1 MKPSVLLPACELL
14 WAAPGC
20 FQERKSFASGW
31 YTLRCHLAPSLRSV
45 DKTVE
50 KILRINTVEI
60 AEPGVWKVQLTFLT
74 RMERSWTKSLR
85 RLWRVWSSR
94 AFDIT
99 GEARRRGNRTFK
111 IMSAVIGALL
121 DSERAKWSVNI
132 ILPQFLPVLW
142 GPALTAHVA
151 HGDICKRTGRWS
163 VQQIEEVPKRC
174 ISSHLWDKECNNLRC
189 PECKQ
194 LSA

>member
-20 FQERKSFASGW
+20 FQERKSFVSGW
-31 YTLRCHLAPSLRSV
+31 YTLRRHLAPSLRSV

-50 KILRINTVEI
+50 RIFRINTVEI
-60 AEPGVWKVQLTFLT
+60 AEPCVGKVQLTFLT

-99 GEARRRGNRTFK
+99 REARGSRTFK

-121 DSERAKWSVNI
+121 HSGECQMKCKHHLTTVSSSPLRSCFDCSCRSWRYLRAHRTVFSSTNGG
-132 ILPQFLPVLW
+132 
-142 GPALTAHVA
+142 GPKKVHFFTLVE
-151 HGDICKRTGRWS
+151 W
-163 VQQIEEVPKRC
+163 EMN
-174 ISSHLWDKECNNLRC
+174 NNLRC
-189 PECKQ
+189 PDCEQ

>member
-1 MKPSVLLPACELL
+1 MKPSVLLPACELS

-20 FQERKSFASGW
+20 FQERKSFVSGW
-31 YTLRCHLAPSLRSV
+31 YTPRCHLAPSLRSV
-45 DKTVE
+45 NKTVE
-50 KILRINTVEI
+50 KMFRINTVDI
-60 AEPGVWKVQLTFLT
+60 AEPGVGKVSLTFLT

-99 GEARRRGNRTFK
+99 AEARGRGSRTFK
-111 IMSAVIGALL
+111 IMSAVIGAFLES
-121 DSERAKWSVNI
+121 DSAKWSVNI

-151 HGDICKRTGRWS
+151 HGDICA
-163 VQQIEEVPKRC
+163 QDDDQ
-174 ISSHLWDKECNNLRC
+174 CN
-189 PECKQ
+189 K
-194 LSA
+194 

>member
-1 MKPSVLLPACELL
+1 MLCILIQSALLYPSYTSSWDNFPPKQSSSANNLLMKPSVLLPACELL

-20 FQERKSFASGW
+20 FQERKSFVSGW

-50 KILRINTVEI
+50 KIFWINTVEI
-60 AEPGVWKVQLTFLT
+60 AEPCVGKVQLTFLT

-99 GEARRRGNRTFK
+99 GKRQEGE
-111 IMSAVIGALL
+111 GAGHLKSCLL
-121 DSERAKWSVNI
+121 
-132 ILPQFLPVLW
+132 
-142 GPALTAHVA
+142 
-151 HGDICKRTGRWS
+151 
-163 VQQIEEVPKRC
+163 
-174 ISSHLWDKECNNLRC
+174 
-189 PECKQ
+189 
-194 LSA
+194 